1 MKVMV
6 IGHPE
11 AVRGFS
17 LAGVQGQPAS
27 TVEEVNRAL
36 DQAMSDGDIGIILVT
51 QDVSRL
57 IEPRIDQLK
66 LRSTIPLVV
75 EIPGP
80 EGVDPNTPSL
90 GDVVL
95 RAIGIKI

>member
-1 MKVMV
+1 MKVLV

-17 LAGVQGQPAS
+17 LAGVEGKIA
-27 TVEEVNRAL
+27 TTADEANLAL
-36 DQAMSDGDIGIILVT
+36 DEALIAEGIGIILIT
-51 QDVSRL
+51 QDVSGL
-57 IEPRIDQLK
+57 IVSRMDQLK

-80 EGVDPNTPSL
+80 GGVSQDQPSL
-90 GDVVL
+90 SDVLL